1 MAAVGCVSVTLLFCL
16 PLLALWGS
24 EALMGLRGPRQMGL
38 CTEGDKT
45 TRAKTEM
52 LHLLQSWLLHEYV
65 NLRLPK
71 YVLEEQEEKDDR
83 FR

>member
-1 MAAVGCVSVTLLFCL
+1 MAAVGCGTVTLLFCL

-24 EALMGLRGPRQMGL
+24 EALMGLRGPQQMGL

-52 LHLLQSWLLHEYV
+52 VRLPQSRLLHEYG
-65 NLRLPK
+65 NLRLSK
-71 YVLEEQEEKDDR
+71 YVLEVREEKDDWAR
-83 FR
+83 

>member
-1 MAAVGCVSVTLLFCL
+1 MAAVGCVTGTLLFCL
-16 PLLALWGS
+16 PLLVLWGS

-45 TRAKTEM
+45 TRAKAEM
-52 LHLLQSWLLHEYV
+52 VRLPQSWLLHEYV

-71 YVLEEQEEKDDR
+71 YALEEGEEKDDSAR
-83 FR
+83 

>member
-1 MAAVGCVSVTLLFCL
+1 MAAVGCVTVTLLFCL

-45 TRAKTEM
+45 TRAKTETAR
-52 LHLLQSWLLHEYV
+52 LRQSWPLHEYV

-71 YVLEEQEEKDDR
+71 YMLEGGEEKDNAAC
-83 FR
+83 